1 MKNILV
7 TGAAGALGRAV
18 VENFLADKAQSYR
31 VIGTYYRSEPA
42 EMKNIP
48 NLEWLD
54 MDVADPRSVHEG
66 IASSTT
72 KFGPIDGLVHCAGG
86 FRFAKIDETSD
97 ADLDFLLHANLKS
110 AILLIREV
118 LGEMKRRNFGRIVLV
133 SARST
138 LAPSAGV
145 SVYTATKAGLNALT
159 VAVADEV
166 RSFNINVN
174 SVLPTI
180 IDTAMNRRDMP
191 QANFNAWVKPS
202 ELATVIH
209 GLVSDLGNP
218 VNGALIPV
226 SGRL

>member
-7 TGAAGALGRAV
+7 TGAAGALGSAV
-18 VENFLADKAQSYR
+18 VEKFLAEGYR
-31 VIGTYYRSEPA
+31 VIGTYYRSEPS
-42 EMKNIP
+42 EKRNVP

-66 IASSTT
+66 IASSTS
-72 KFGPIDGLVHCAGG
+72 KFGPIAGLVHCAGG

-110 AILLIREV
+110 AILLVREV
-118 LGEMKRRNFGRIVLV
+118 IGEMKRLNFGRIVLV

-138 LAPSAGV
+138 QTPSAGV

-166 RSFNINVN
+166 KSFNININ

-180 IDTAMNRRDMP
+180 IDTPMNRRDMP
-191 QANFNAWVKPS
+191 QANFNTWVKPA

-209 GLVSDLGNP
+209 GLVADYGNP

-226 SGRL
+226 AGRL